1 MKKYQRHTKTEDILN
16 RFPALRKRLE
26 SAERTPPVPG
36 APRVKERGR
45 FQNIALFDRA
55 KRSYGTHRD
64 KEAQAPA
71 AGWAICRERISAR
84 TRSPRLFK

>member
-64 KEAQAPA
+64 KEAPA
-71 AGWAICRERISAR
+71 AGWAICRERSSAR